1 MALMHSDFDRVLIN
15 REQIRVC
22 IAKLAARL
30 DADYKE
36 KDPLF
41 VCILKGSVFFF
52 TDLLKALTIPAEI
65 DFMSVSSYGNG
76 DTTSGYVKM
85 IKDLDRPITGRHVI
99 IVEDLIDT
107 GTTLSHLCE
116 LLRTRDPASL
126 SICTLMDKP
135 ERRIADVK
143 VDYCGVEI
151 PDEFVVGY
159 GLDYAER
166 YRNLPEVYIL
176 SRKVYEK

>member
-1 MALMHSDFDRVLIN
+1 MHSDFDSVLITK
-15 REQIRVC
+15 EQIAAR
-22 IAKLAARL
+22 IAELAAQL
-30 DADYKE
+30 DKE
-36 KDPLF
+36 YEGKNPLF
-41 VCILKGSVFFF
+41 ICILKGSVFFF
-52 TDLLKALTIPAEI
+52 TDLLKALRIPAEI
-65 DFMSVSSYGNG
+65 DFMAVSSYGDG
-76 DTTSGYVKM
+76 DTTSGYVKI
-85 IKDLDRPITGRHVI
+85 IKDLGRPIAGREVV

-126 SICTLMDKP
+126 RICTLMDKP
-135 ERRIADVK
+135 ERRLTDVK
-143 VDYCGVEI
+143 VEYCGFTI

>member
-1 MALMHSDFDRVLIN
+1 MLSDFDSVLIG
-15 REQIRVC
+15 RASIEARV
-22 IAKLAARL
+22 KELAARL
-30 DADYKE
+30 DADYADKN
-36 KDPLF
+36 PLF
-41 VCILKGSVFFF
+41 ICILKGSVFFF
-52 TDLLKALTIPAEI
+52 TDLLKELTIPAEI
-65 DFMSVSSYGNG
+65 DFMAVSSYGDG
-76 DTTSGYVKM
+76 DTTSGYVKI
-85 IKDLDRPITGRHVI
+85 IKDLGRPIAGRHVV

-116 LLRTRDPASL
+116 LLQTRDPASL
-126 SICTLMDKP
+126 EICTLMDKP
-135 ERRIADVK
+135 ERRLADVTVK
-143 VDYCGVEI
+143 YCGFTI

>member
-1 MALMHSDFDRVLIN
+1 MHSDFDSVFIS
-15 REQIRVC
+15 RERIEAR
-22 IAKLAARL
+22 ISELAARL
-30 DADYKE
+30 DADYGDKN
-36 KDPLF
+36 PLF
-41 VCILKGSVFFF
+41 ICILKGSVFFF

-65 DFMSVSSYGNG
+65 DFMAVSSYGDG
-76 DTTSGYVKM
+76 DTTSGYVKI
-85 IKDLDRPITGRHVI
+85 IKDLGRPIAGRHVV

-116 LLRTRDPASL
+116 LLKTRDPASL
-126 SICTLMDKP
+126 RLCTLMDKP
-135 ERRIADVK
+135 ERRLVDVT
-143 VDYCGVEI
+143 VDYCGFQI

>member
-1 MALMHSDFDRVLIN
+1 MHSDFDRVLIS
-15 REQIRVC
+15 REQINTR
-22 IAKLAARL
+22 IKELAARL
-30 DADYKE
+30 DADYADKN
-36 KDPLF
+36 PLF
-41 VCILKGSVFFF
+41 ICILKGSVFFF
-52 TDLLKALTIPAEI
+52 TDLLKEVTVPAEI
-65 DFMSVSSYGNG
+65 DFMAVSSYGDG
-76 DTTSGYVKM
+76 DTTSGYVKI
-85 IKDLDRPITGRHVI
+85 IKDLGRPIAGRHVI

-126 SICTLMDKP
+126 EICTLMDKP
-135 ERRIADVK
+135 ERRLSEVPVK
-143 VDYCGVEI
+143 YSGFSI
-151 PDEFVVGY
+151 PDEFVIGY

>member
-1 MALMHSDFDRVLIN
+1 MSSDFDSVLIS
-15 REQIRVC
+15 REQIAAR
-22 IAKLAARL
+22 IKELAARL
-30 DADYKE
+30 DADYADKN
-36 KDPLF
+36 PLF
-41 VCILKGSVFFF
+41 ICILKGSVFFF
-52 TDLLKALTIPAEI
+52 TDLLKELTIPAEI
-65 DFMSVSSYGNG
+65 DFMAVSSYGDG
-76 DTTSGYVKM
+76 DTTSGYVKI
-85 IKDLDRPITGRHVI
+85 IKDLGRPIVGRHVV

-116 LLRTRDPASL
+116 LLLTRDPASL
-126 SICTLMDKP
+126 RICTLMDKP
-135 ERRIADVK
+135 ERRLSDVA
-143 VDYCGVEI
+143 VEYCGFTI